1 MGLAPVFANP
11 STAGELVL
19 AAVLTDAVVVTL
31 VAAVVDP
38 AVVTVVDPAVVVAVD
53 PAVVVASA
61 AVSEAVLAK
70 VCCAEHLEKYLYF
83 VLEKIKQNKNLC
95 IRSLRKTRE
104 VD

>member
-19 AAVLTDAVVVTL
+19 AAVLTEAVVVTM

-70 VCCAEHLEKYLYF
+70 VCCAEHLEKIPLF
-83 VLEKIKQNKNLC
+83 C
-95 IRSLRKTRE
+95 T
-104 VD
+104 